1 MVYVLVVIV
10 AAAVTWILT
19 FLVRAAAHRY
29 RFVVSP
35 GGRMVHTQPTPT
47 LGGLAMAG
55 GFLCAFGFAWLV
67 PSFRPIFS
75 HSSEPLGV
83 VIAALV
89 ITAVGALDDV
99 FDVSAPA
106 KLAGQILSSSMLWIF
121 GATMFWFKLPFA
133 GIVVLSAS
141 IIPLLTAIW
150 VVAMEN
156 AVNLIDGLDG
166 LAGGIVAI
174 ASLAFGIYA
183 LKLEDLGQL
192 PTNSLGPLIAFAVFG
207 ICLGFLPHNFH
218 PARIFMGDTGAM
230 LLGLLMAASTSLVG
244 GRTTGVADQTF
255 FFFAPLFI
263 PFLILGV
270 PMLDL
275 IFAVIRRT
283 ARRASV
289 SSPDKDHLHHR
300 LMQMGHGHLRSVLIM
315 WSWTAVLA
323 GIALV
328 PTFFNQSRAELPFI
342 VAALAITL
350 YTLFRPGLRGRH
362 ARKRTNEADE
372 FGTEADV
379 TSDSSSNGNGGVA
392 FQPAFQVGK
401 QVDETHSTG
410 LSHNDG
416 GETGEAR

>member
-1 MVYVLVVIV
+1 MVYVLIVIV

-19 FLVRAAAHRY
+19 FVVRAAAHRY

-55 GFLCAFGFAWLV
+55 GFLCAFGFAWIV

-275 IFAVIRRT
+275 VFAVIRRT

-315 WSWTAVLA
+315 WAWTAVLA

-362 ARKRTNEADE
+362 ARKRAD
-372 FGTEADV
+372 GDV
-379 TSDSSSNGNGGVA
+379 DPESDLMEETPSSFDGEQNASLE
-392 FQPAFQVGK
+392 PAMRFAQHPEQSGASDMSHQK
-401 QVDETHSTG
+401 DEDAGDS
-410 LSHNDG
+410 
-416 GETGEAR
+416 